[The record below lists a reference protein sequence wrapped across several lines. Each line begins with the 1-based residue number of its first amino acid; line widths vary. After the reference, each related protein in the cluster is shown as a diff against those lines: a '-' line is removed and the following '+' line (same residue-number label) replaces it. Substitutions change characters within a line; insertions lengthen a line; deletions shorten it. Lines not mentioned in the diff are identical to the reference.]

1 MKSPMAWLHTNS
13 LSVSCFEIMIYQMP
27 VIKIK
32 KYKNFLHTF
41 TVRMIILSR
50 LISTCFRCLF
60 PSSGDLCEGIMPQ
73 TVPKGHK

>member
-32 KYKNFLHTF
+32 KYK
-41 TVRMIILSR
+41 
-50 LISTCFRCLF
+50 ISCT
-60 PSSGDLCEGIMPQ
+60 PSQ
-73 TVPKGHK
+73 